1 MGPRQNPRRF
11 GRRSKQGS
19 SACRSDGQVYLG
31 IWRCGMTWLRPRKTK
46 RDAILGLVASWGDRR
61 TPRRSL
67 QRNPSALSM
76 RLVGFS
82 SCRVRRRNLVEL
94 TSARHIFAARVCKQC
109 LPGNQPM
116 HSHSLDPWTHD
127 HVFLGPKHDRNER
140 RTWFVVALT
149 AVMMVGEIAAG
160 SLFGS
165 MALLADGWHMG
176 THPWAPG
183 VGAAAYLFARQHAR
197 NSRFAFGTGKFG
209 DLAAFSS
216 AIILSLI
223 AVQIFYESVI
233 RLVHPVAIAYGEAIA
248 VAALGLGVNLVSA
261 WLLRDSHD
269 HDHHGH
275 GHSHGSS
282 QGSSHDSSPGHRHHD
297 NNLRAAYIHVLADA
311 ATSVL
316 AIAALVIAM
325 YSQWVWADPAVGI
338 IGSLVI
344 ASWAF
349 GLIRDSGAVLLD
361 VSVDKNLEAVIRDR
375 LETRGDRVIDLH
387 LWQVG
392 PGHRA
397 AVIAVLSDD
406 PLPSATYKRRLGGL
420 RGLSHVTIEVEVC
433 PHAPLAAEHP
443 S

>member
-1 MGPRQNPRRF
+1 
-11 GRRSKQGS
+11 
-19 SACRSDGQVYLG
+19 
-31 IWRCGMTWLRPRKTK
+31 
-46 RDAILGLVASWGDRR
+46 
-61 TPRRSL
+61 
-67 QRNPSALSM
+67 
-76 RLVGFS
+76 
-82 SCRVRRRNLVEL
+82 
-94 TSARHIFAARVCKQC
+94 
-109 LPGNQPM
+109 M

-149 AVMMVGEIAAG
+149 AVMMVGEIVAG

-165 MALLADGWHMG
+165 MALLADGWHMA
-176 THPWAPG
+176 THAAALG
-183 VGAAAYLFARQHAR
+183 IAAAAYLFARQHAR
-197 NSRFAFGTGKFG
+197 NSHFAFGTGKFG

-269 HDHHGH
+269 HDHPGH
-275 GHSHGSS
+275 GHAHGGSHGSPS
-282 QGSSHDSSPGHRHHD
+282 GHRHHD

-375 LETRGDRVIDLH
+375 LETRGDRVTDLH

-397 AVIAVLSDD
+397 AVISVLSDD
-406 PLPSATYKRRLGGL
+406 PLPSAIYKRRLGGL
-420 RGLSHVTIEVEVC
+420 RGLSHVTIEVELC
-433 PHAPLAAEHP
+433 PHPPLH
-443 S
+443 

>member
-1 MGPRQNPRRF
+1 MAG
-11 GRRSKQGS
+11 
-19 SACRSDGQVYLG
+19 
-31 IWRCGMTWLRPRKTK
+31 TWQPTRPR
-46 RDAILGLVASWGDRR
+46 WG
-61 TPRRSL
+61 
-67 QRNPSALSM
+67 
-76 RLVGFS
+76 
-82 SCRVRRRNLVEL
+82 
-94 TSARHIFAARVCKQC
+94 
-109 LPGNQPM
+109 
-116 HSHSLDPWTHD
+116 
-127 HVFLGPKHDRNER
+127 
-140 RTWFVVALT
+140 
-149 AVMMVGEIAAG
+149 IA
-160 SLFGS
+160 
-165 MALLADGWHMG
+165 
-176 THPWAPG
+176 
-183 VGAAAYLFARQHAR
+183 AAAYLFARQHAR

-269 HDHHGH
+269 HDHHGR
-275 GHSHGSS
+275 GHSRDHSPG
-282 QGSSHDSSPGHRHHD
+282 SSPGHRHHD

-338 IGSLVI
+338 IGSIVI
-344 ASWAF
+344 ASWAV

-397 AVIAVLSDD
+397 AVISVLSDD

-433 PHAPLAAEHP
+433 PHPALAAEHA

>member
-1 MGPRQNPRRF
+1 
-11 GRRSKQGS
+11 
-19 SACRSDGQVYLG
+19 
-31 IWRCGMTWLRPRKTK
+31 
-46 RDAILGLVASWGDRR
+46 
-61 TPRRSL
+61 
-67 QRNPSALSM
+67 
-76 RLVGFS
+76 
-82 SCRVRRRNLVEL
+82 
-94 TSARHIFAARVCKQC
+94 
-109 LPGNQPM
+109 M
-116 HSHSLDPWTHD
+116 HSHSLDQWTHD

-165 MALLADGWHMG
+165 MALLADGWHMA
-176 THPWAPG
+176 THACALG
-183 VGAAAYLFARQHAR
+183 IAAAAYLFARQHAR

-282 QGSSHDSSPGHRHHD
+282 AGHRHHD
-297 NNLRAAYIHVLADA
+297 NNLRAAYLHVLADA

-325 YSQWVWADPAVGI
+325 YSRWVWADPAVGI

-375 LETRGDRVIDLH
+375 LETRGDRVTDLH

-397 AVIAVLSDD
+397 AVISVISDH
-406 PLPSATYKRRLGGL
+406 PLPAATYKRRLNGL
-420 RGLSHVTIEVEVC
+420 RGLSHVTIEVELC
-433 PHAPLAAEHP
+433 PHPPLH
-443 S
+443 

>member
-1 MGPRQNPRRF
+1 
-11 GRRSKQGS
+11 
-19 SACRSDGQVYLG
+19 
-31 IWRCGMTWLRPRKTK
+31 
-46 RDAILGLVASWGDRR
+46 
-61 TPRRSL
+61 
-67 QRNPSALSM
+67 
-76 RLVGFS
+76 
-82 SCRVRRRNLVEL
+82 
-94 TSARHIFAARVCKQC
+94 
-109 LPGNQPM
+109 M
-116 HSHSLDPWTHD
+116 HSHSLDQWTHD

-149 AVMMVGEIAAG
+149 AVMMVGEIVAG

-165 MALLADGWHMG
+165 MALLADGWHMA
-176 THPWAPG
+176 THAAALG
-183 VGAAAYLFARQHAR
+183 IAAAAYLFARQHAR

-282 QGSSHDSSPGHRHHD
+282 HNSSLGSSHDSSPGHRHHD

-375 LETRGDRVIDLH
+375 LETRGDRVTDLH

-397 AVIAVLSDD
+397 AVISVVSDH

-420 RGLSHVTIEVEVC
+420 RGLSHVTIEVELC
-433 PHAPLAAEHP
+433 PHPPLH
-443 S
+443 

>member
-1 MGPRQNPRRF
+1 
-11 GRRSKQGS
+11 
-19 SACRSDGQVYLG
+19 
-31 IWRCGMTWLRPRKTK
+31 
-46 RDAILGLVASWGDRR
+46 
-61 TPRRSL
+61 
-67 QRNPSALSM
+67 
-76 RLVGFS
+76 
-82 SCRVRRRNLVEL
+82 
-94 TSARHIFAARVCKQC
+94 
-109 LPGNQPM
+109 M
-116 HSHSLDPWTHD
+116 HSHSLDQWTHD

-149 AVMMVGEIAAG
+149 AVMMVGEIVAG

-165 MALLADGWHMG
+165 MALLADGWHMA
-176 THPWAPG
+176 THAAALG
-183 VGAAAYLFARQHAR
+183 IAAAAYLFARQHAR

-282 QGSSHDSSPGHRHHD
+282 HGSSPGHRHHD

-433 PHAPLAAEHP
+433 PHPALAAEHATET
-443 S
+443 SE